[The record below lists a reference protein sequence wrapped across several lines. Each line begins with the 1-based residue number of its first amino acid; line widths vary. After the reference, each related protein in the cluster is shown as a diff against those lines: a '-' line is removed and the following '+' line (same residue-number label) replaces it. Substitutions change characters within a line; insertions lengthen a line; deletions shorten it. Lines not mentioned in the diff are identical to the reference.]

1 MKMEDMDL
9 RFTEEDIVY
18 ISKYFNRELIAE
30 GPIRKKQ
37 DNVFVN
43 KIRKKAIDKM
53 NGGPK
58 IKESNLFYIGS
69 ADFMVTENNGNREF
83 VILELNGG
91 SSRGYLSLTH
101 AQTKMLFNAYKEA
114 IDNYKSES
122 KTKIVLIA
130 TLPNDGLLQ
139 EKIMMI
145 EYLRQ
150 CFEKDGQKVGIF
162 NTSSFE
168 LSDNIN
174 IHIILSDYNLLLK
187 HLTYKNNYIQ
197 FKGVNLDIIIGDG
210 VARRFSII
218 DDDVKSNW
226 KNINTLIIN
235 FIYHITD
242 DKSSSYLAMRFGQD
256 ILKKYRIKHLQFA
269 KAFNQAQMEEYLTR
283 IITEF
288 KKNYIIKPCGGSGG
302 AGIQPITSKTTIND
316 IQGILNKS
324 KAEFHEKFNKNRICY
339 PYTIQEMADFSLIDY
354 KNSKRT
360 FDIRIYVVQK
370 KGRIVPVGGV
380 ARIARLPYHGDL
392 KKEEFVVNITGYKG
406 PEVERG
412 LGFSKKSLKKLN
424 MTEKDLI
431 DIFCASCEIFNIC
444 AANFM
449 KIISFNEW
457 DKLLH
462 SEN

>member
-1 MKMEDMDL
+1 MKMKGMDFK
-9 RFTEEDIVY
+9 FTEEDIVY

-37 DNVFVN
+37 DDEFVN
-43 KIRKKAIDKM
+43 KIRKKAIEKM

-58 IKESNLFYIGS
+58 IKDKNLFYIGS

-91 SSRGYLSLTH
+91 SSRGYLSLSYD
-101 AQTKMLFNAYKEA
+101 QTKMLFNAYKEA
-114 IDNYKSES
+114 IDNYKSER
-122 KTKIVLIA
+122 KTKVVLIA

-145 EYLRQ
+145 EYFKQ
-150 CFEKDGQKVGIF
+150 CFEKDKKKVGIYNTF
-162 NTSSFE
+162 NFE
-168 LSDNIN
+168 LSDKID
-174 IHIILSDYNLLLK
+174 IHIILSDYSLLLE
-187 HLTYKNNYIQ
+187 HLTYKNNFIQ

-210 VARRFSII
+210 VARRFPII
-218 DDDVKSNW
+218 EIDVKSDW
-226 KNINTLIIN
+226 KKIKTLIIN

-242 DKSSSYLAMRFGQD
+242 DKSSSYLAMHFGQD
-256 ILKKYRIKHLQFA
+256 ILKKYRIKHLKFA
-269 KAFNQAQMEEYLTR
+269 KAFDQAQMKKYLAR

-302 AGIQPITSKTTIND
+302 AGIQPVTSLMTIND
-316 IQGILNKS
+316 IQEILKKS
-324 KAEFHEKFNKNRICY
+324 RTEFHEKFNKNRTCY

-360 FDIRIYVVQK
+360 FDIRVYVVQNR
-370 KGRIVPVGGV
+370 GRLIPVGGV
-380 ARIARLPYHGDL
+380 ARIARHPYHGTL

-412 LGFSKKSLKKLN
+412 LGFSKKTLRKLN
-424 MTEKDLI
+424 LKENDLI
-431 DIFCASCEIFNIC
+431 DIFCASSEVFNIC
-444 AANFM
+444 AEHFE
-449 KIISFNEW
+449 KIISFDEW
-457 DKLLH
+457 ESLLNQ
-462 SEN
+462 EQ